1 MILKDF
7 AKLWVSSLKHLLYMR
22 YFIGLLQ
29 LFKTFSK
36 TLVKEFALLQSFR
49 LLPEPF
55 IRARS
60 KKSVTR
66 DTKLFAKIVHGC
78 RMWIWNLDMAGF
90 VKWPLFIWIQYFVV
104 VSKKNFKIIII
115 KKYLTP
121 RSKFVDMLYYKHN
134 ITLIILFKNWL
145 PFHSKN

>member
-7 AKLWVSSLKHLLYMR
+7 AKLWVGSLKDLLYMR

-104 VSKKNFKIIII
+104 VSKNKLQNNNNKKKSYPPFNICWYALLQTQHYVNNFVQE
-115 KKYLTP
+115 L
-121 RSKFVDMLYYKHN
+121 
-134 ITLIILFKNWL
+134 ITF
-145 PFHSKN
+145 S

>member
-104 VSKKNFKIIII
+104 VSKKKFQNNNNKKVPYPSFNICWYALLQTQHYVNNFVQE
-115 KKYLTP
+115 L
-121 RSKFVDMLYYKHN
+121 
-134 ITLIILFKNWL
+134 ITF
-145 PFHSKN
+145 S